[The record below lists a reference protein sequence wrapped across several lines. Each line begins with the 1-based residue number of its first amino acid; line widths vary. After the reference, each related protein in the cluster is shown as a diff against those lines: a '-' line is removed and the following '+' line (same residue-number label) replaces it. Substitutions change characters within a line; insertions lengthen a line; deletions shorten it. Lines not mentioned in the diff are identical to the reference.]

1 VTNYAFSETIGSDG
15 ALKKEDCMMKK
26 FATTT
31 GCALGLLVLV
41 CSAALPSAAA
51 WAQTPA
57 AQSFGVA
64 VNTPTASGTSPF
76 AVLPPDGGLASDNA
90 PSVNV
95 PGLAGAENAFAIAT
109 GAGDLGPTGTP
120 LVSAVSNS
128 TLESVNLLNGLIT
141 ADAVL
146 AFASSAVENGTAS
159 SNAEGS
165 QLANLVVNGV
175 AMPTDVAPNTRISLP
190 GVGYVVL
197 NEQILSGDGVTNSGM
212 TVNMIHVYLQ
222 SLVGGILDPLT
233 GQSVGGTLQST
244 GEIIVGS
251 ASSSAR

>member
-1 VTNYAFSETIGSDG
+1 
-15 ALKKEDCMMKK
+15 MMKK
-26 FATTT
+26 FATTI
-31 GCALGLLVLV
+31 GCALGLLILV

-109 GAGDLGPTGTP
+109 GAGDLGPSGTP
-120 LVSAVSNS
+120 LVSAVSSS

-146 AFASSAVENGTAS
+146 AFASRAIKNGVAT
-159 SNAEGS
+159 SNTEGS
-165 QLANLVVNGV
+165 QLANLVVNGMSV
-175 AMPTDVAPNTRISLP
+175 PTDVAPNTQVALP
-190 GVGYVVL
+190 GVGFVTL
-197 NEQILSGDGVTNSGM
+197 NEQIATGDGVTSSGI
-212 TVNMIHVYLQ
+212 TVNMIHVVLQ
-222 SLVGGILDPLT
+222 SLT
-233 GQSVGGTLQST
+233 G
-244 GEIIVGS
+244 
-251 ASSSAR
+251 

>member
-15 ALKKEDCMMKK
+15 ALKKEDGMMKK

-31 GCALGLLVLV
+31 GCVLGLVVLV
-41 CSAALPSAAA
+41 CSGALPSAAA

-64 VNTPTASGTSPF
+64 VNTPIASGTTPL
-76 AVLPPDGGLASDNA
+76 AVLPADGGLASDNA
-90 PSVNV
+90 PSVSV

-109 GAGDLGPTGTP
+109 GAGDLGPSGTP

-175 AMPTDVAPNTRISLP
+175 TMPTDVAPNTRISLP

-197 NEQILSGDGVTNSGM
+197 NEQTVRGDGVSASGM
-212 TVNMIHVYLQ
+212 TVNMIHVVLQ
-222 SLVGGILDPLT
+222 DALT
-233 GQSVGGTLQST
+233 GVTT
-244 GEIIVGS
+244 GEIVVGS
-251 ASSSAR
+251 ATSSVGF

>member
-1 VTNYAFSETIGSDG
+1 MTNYAFSETIGSDG

-76 AVLPPDGGLASDNA
+76 AVLPADGGLASDNA

-109 GAGDLGPTGTP
+109 GAGDLGPSGTP

-128 TLESVNLLNGLIT
+128 TLENVNLLNGLIT

-175 AMPTDVAPNTRISLP
+175 SFPSDVAPNTRVALP

-197 NEQILSGDGVTNSGM
+197 NEQIWTGDGVSSSGI
-212 TVNMIHVYLQ
+212 TVNLIHVVLQNALTGLQ
-222 SLVGGILDPLT
+222 S
-233 GQSVGGTLQST
+233 

-251 ASSSAR
+251 ASSSAAR